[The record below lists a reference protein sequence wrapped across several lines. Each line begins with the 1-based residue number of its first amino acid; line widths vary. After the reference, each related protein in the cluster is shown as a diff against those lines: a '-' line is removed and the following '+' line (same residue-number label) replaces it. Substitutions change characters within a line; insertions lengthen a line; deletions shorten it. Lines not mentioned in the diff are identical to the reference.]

1 MHPELAQLLDL
12 QQKDLALLEVDRRL
26 AALLEEEDALD
37 EELRTEEGKVE
48 SARRA
53 AEDAAKRADDLQARL
68 EQQRTMQERRK
79 QRLEFVRNPRE
90 ASELMAELDLAR
102 SVLAQQESDW
112 VRAAETAEALAAKIE
127 EAAQGAVAFR
137 DAQVPVRAGVA
148 ERRAALEGER
158 AAAHAAREASA
169 QRLSRPVR
177 LRYDRLRKTRATQV
191 VVAVAGIACGACY
204 TTIPMS
210 RRGQLREGYL
220 LEGCEACGVI
230 LYAAEPV
237 EA

>member
-1 MHPELAQLLDL
+1 MHPELTQLLDL
-12 QQKDLALLEVDRRL
+12 QQKDLALREVDHRL

-37 EELRTEEGKVE
+37 EELRTEDAKVDA
-48 SARRA
+48 ARRA
-53 AEDAAKRADDLQARL
+53 AEDAVKRADELQARL
-68 EQQRTMQERRK
+68 EQQRALQERRK

-112 VRAAETAEALAAKIE
+112 VRAAETAESLTAKISE
-127 EAAQGAVAFR
+127 VTEGAAAFREAQGPAR
-137 DAQVPVRAGVA
+137 DGIG
-148 ERRAALEGER
+148 ERRSALQADRGAARE
-158 AAAHAAREASA
+158 AREASA
-169 QRLSRPVR
+169 QQLSRPVR
-177 LRYDRLRKTRATQV
+177 MRYDRLRKTRAAEV

-210 RRGQLREGYL
+210 RRGQLRDGFL

-230 LYAAEPV
+230 LYAAEAV
-237 EA
+237 GA

>member
-1 MHPELAQLLDL
+1 MHPELSQLLDL

-37 EELRTEEGKVE
+37 EELRTEEGKVG
-48 SARRA
+48 AATRA
-53 AEDAAKRADDLQARL
+53 AEDATKRADELQARL
-68 EQQRTMQERRK
+68 EQQRAMQERRK

-112 VRAAETAEALAAKIE
+112 VRAAETAEGLTAKIE
-127 EAAQGAVAFR
+127 ETVQGTAAFR
-137 DAQVPVRAGVA
+137 EGQDPVRAGIA
-148 ERRAALEGER
+148 ERRNALETER
-158 AAAHAAREASA
+158 AAAFAAREASA
-169 QRLSRPVR
+169 QLLSRTVR
-177 LRYDRLRKTRATQV
+177 VRYDRLRKTRHTEV
-191 VVAVAGIACGACY
+191 VVAVSGVACGACY
-204 TTIPMS
+204 TSIPMS
-210 RRGQLREGYL
+210 RRSKLRDGYL

-230 LYAAEPV
+230 LYAAETV

>member
-37 EELRTEEGKVE
+37 EEVRTEEGKVE
-48 SARRA
+48 TARRA
-53 AEDAAKRADDLQARL
+53 AQEAAKRADDLQARL

-112 VRAAETAEALAAKIE
+112 VRAAETAEGLTAKIDE
-127 EAAQGAVAFR
+127 MAQAAAAFR
-137 DAQVPVRAGVA
+137 EAQVPVRAGVT
-148 ERRAALEGER
+148 ERRATLEQER
-158 AAAHAAREASA
+158 ASAQAAREASA
-169 QRLSRPVR
+169 QQLTRPVR
-177 LRYDRLRKTRATQV
+177 MRYDRLRKTRTSDV
-191 VVAVAGIACGACY
+191 VVAVAGVACGACY

-237 EA
+237 GA

>member
-12 QQKDLALLEVDRRL
+12 QQKDQALLEVDRRL
-26 AALLEEEDALD
+26 AALLEEEDALN
-37 EELRTEEGKVE
+37 EELRTEETKIDA
-48 SARRA
+48 ARRA
-53 AEDAAKRADDLQARL
+53 AEDATRRADDLQARL

-112 VRAAETAEALAAKIE
+112 VRAAETAEGLTAKIAE
-127 EAAQGAVAFR
+127 VAEAASAFGT
-137 DAQVPVRAGVA
+137 AQLPVRAGIA
-148 ERRAALEGER
+148 ERRSALEAER
-158 AAAHAAREASA
+158 DAARVAREASA
-169 QRLSRPVR
+169 QQLTRPVR
-177 LRYDRLRKTRATQV
+177 MRYDRLRKTRTTEV
-191 VVAVAGIACGACY
+191 VVALAGVACGACF
-204 TTIPMS
+204 TSIPMS
-210 RRGQLREGYL
+210 RRGQLRDGYL

-230 LYAAEPV
+230 LYAAEQV

>member
-37 EELRTEEGKVE
+37 EELRIEEGKVDG
-48 SARRA
+48 ARRA
-53 AEDAAKRADDLQARL
+53 AEDAAKRADELQVRL
-68 EQQRTMQERRK
+68 EQQRVMQERRK

-102 SVLAQQESDW
+102 SELAQQESDW
-112 VRAAETAEALAAKIE
+112 VRAVETAEGLAAKIAE
-127 EAAQGAVAFR
+127 VTEAAAAFR
-137 DAQVPVRAGVA
+137 EAQGPVRAGIA
-148 ERRAALEGER
+148 ERRGALEAER
-158 AAAHAAREASA
+158 SAAQAAREASA
-169 QRLSRPVR
+169 QQLARPVR
-177 LRYDRLRKTRATQV
+177 TRYDRLRRTRATEV
-191 VVAVAGIACGACY
+191 VVAVAGVACGACY

-230 LYAAEPV
+230 LYAAEIV